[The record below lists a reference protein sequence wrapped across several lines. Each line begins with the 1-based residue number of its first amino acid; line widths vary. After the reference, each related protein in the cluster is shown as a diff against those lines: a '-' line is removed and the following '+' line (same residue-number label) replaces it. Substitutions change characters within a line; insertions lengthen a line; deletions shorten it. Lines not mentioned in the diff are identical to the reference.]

1 MKSGTTCSHTLGWVE
16 GCNLHTKNY
25 ISGNDLQ
32 STYEEFCFAFGKP
45 MNALINLHKKNYIFG
60 RRMDLG
66 ASRSG
71 SPKIVAKMA
80 KGGGPCLDVV

>member
-25 ISGNDLQ
+25 FFGNDLQ
-32 STYEEFCFAFGKP
+32 FTYEEYCFGKP
-45 MNALINLHKKNYIFG
+45 MNVLINLHTKNYAFG

-66 ASRSG
+66 ASWSG
-71 SPKIVAKMA
+71 SPIIVAKMA
-80 KGGGPCLDVV
+80 KGGGLRLDAG